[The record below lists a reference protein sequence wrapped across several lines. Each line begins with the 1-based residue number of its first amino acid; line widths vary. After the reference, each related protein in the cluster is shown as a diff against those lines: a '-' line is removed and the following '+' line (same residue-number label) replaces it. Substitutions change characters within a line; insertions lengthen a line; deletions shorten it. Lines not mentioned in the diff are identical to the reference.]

1 MNPESDDKMQ
11 SEQGAPTSHKSN
23 HATKALGKV
32 RWSLACGAVAAVSS
46 LLAACGQTPT
56 KPESTVTTLAPRVAA
71 SQPKA
76 AGLADAEAARDREAI
91 EASRKSALQPFVSLG
106 SGELVRPPRRALP
119 QPADAGPPLSLNFE
133 NGDVRELVKNIIVD
147 TFQENVIIDPRVTGT
162 VTIRTPKGLARN
174 ELIPVLDTL
183 LRSVGFVL
191 LKDGSTWRVLPA
203 AEAVQGTTTPRPNVR
218 NIGPGAGVV
227 ILPVK
232 YVGAKELQRLI
243 QPFVKTPEASIR
255 VDEVRNL
262 LFLFGTENEIRH
274 MVEIAEM
281 FDVDLLSGM
290 SFVIYPLQSA
300 EVKSVVADWERI
312 FPAASNPLA
321 GLVRL
326 IPIERMNALLVISPN
341 PEVIQEAKRM
351 LERLDNGNDAGG
363 GARLYVYNVQYTQAE
378 KLQATLQQA
387 MSGRAAPSQASVAPG
402 QTQST
407 LSAPLSPIPGQGLVT
422 PGNVSNQSVATTQ
435 PIRPVVPVSAGSAN
449 QAAAL
454 ARNAT
459 VIADKDRN
467 ALLIVATPSEYSAI
481 ESAIKKLDTPP
492 KMIAIEVQIAQV
504 ALTGELQFGISGMF
518 SGKPESP
525 LNRLTSEGG
534 VGVLGAA
541 SGSSSSS
548 FSYTWQGAAA
558 KAILSTLQTKGQSR
572 TIASPTLLTLD
583 NQKVSFTNGT
593 QISVQTQS
601 TVATT
606 TTTATNSYQYINT
619 GLTINI
625 TPRVSGENVFL
636 EIQQQNSNAQPR
648 NDGNPN
654 PDIIQNSQQT
664 TVMVA
669 NGDTM
674 LLGGLFQDNSSFG
687 SSGLPLVS
695 TIPVV
700 GGLFGNQ
707 GWKSSRSELVML
719 VTPRI
724 MSTVA
729 ETRGVV
735 DELRG
740 KLRALESF
748 VPEVNTTNLP
758 TSADGQK
765 ARNKSELGE
774 YSRSLRVPVQ
784 LPVQ

>member
-1 MNPESDDKMQ
+1 MNPESHKKMQ
-11 SEQGAPTSHKSN
+11 SEQGATTSHPFN
-23 HATKALGKV
+23 LAIRAAGKGH
-32 RWSLACGAVAAVSS
+32 WSLACGTVAAS
-46 LLAACGQTPT
+46 LLVACGQTPT
-56 KPESTVTTLAPRVAA
+56 KPDAAVTFLAPRVAA

-76 AGLADAEAARDREAI
+76 AGQSDTEAARDREAI
-91 EASRKSALQPFVSLG
+91 EATRKSALQPFVSLG
-106 SGELVRPPRRALP
+106 SGELVRPPRRSLP
-119 QPADAGPPLSLNFE
+119 QPADAGPPFSLNFE

-147 TFQENVIIDPRVTGT
+147 TIQENVIIDPRVTGT
-162 VTIRTPKGLARN
+162 VTIRTPKGLSRN
-174 ELIPVLDTL
+174 ELIPALDTL

-191 LKDGSTWRVLPA
+191 LKDGNTWRVLPA
-203 AEAVQGTTTPRPNVR
+203 AEAVQGTTTPRANARV
-218 NIGPGAGVV
+218 IGPGAGVV

-255 VDEVRNL
+255 VDEIRNL

-378 KLQATLQQA
+378 KLQSTLQQA
-387 MSGRAAPSQASVAPG
+387 MSGRATPSQASVAPG

-407 LSAPLSPIPGQGLVT
+407 LGAPVSPIPGQALVT
-422 PGNVSNQSVATTQ
+422 PGNLPNQGIPTTQ
-435 PIRPVVPVSAGSAN
+435 PIRPVVPVSAGNAS
-449 QAAAL
+449 QASAL

-525 LNRLTSEGG
+525 INRLTSDGG
-534 VGVLGAA
+534 VGILGTA

-601 TVATT
+601 TAATT

-625 TPRVSGENVFL
+625 TPRVSGDNVFL

-774 YSRSLRVPVQ
+774 YSRSLRVPVE